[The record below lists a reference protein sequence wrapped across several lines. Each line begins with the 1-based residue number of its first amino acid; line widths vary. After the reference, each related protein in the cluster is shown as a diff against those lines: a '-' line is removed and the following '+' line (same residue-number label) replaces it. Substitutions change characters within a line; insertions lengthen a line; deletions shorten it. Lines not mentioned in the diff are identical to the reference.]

1 MKEKLIK
8 LLKKEIEV
16 RDKIPFNIV
25 YHNFAY
31 YRWMLFEFEDGEPEI
46 KVYENIKF
54 FKPNLISIVCGKEYY
69 LTKEETKD
77 FKEFVESQ
85 KRLKIESK
93 IDKRLEKHGN

>member
-31 YRWMLFEFEDGEPEI
+31 FRWMLFEFEDGEPEI
-46 KVYENIKF
+46 KVFENTRI
-54 FKPNLISIVCGKEYY
+54 FKSNLLSIFCGKEYY
-69 LTKEETKD
+69 LTEEETKD
-77 FKEFVESQ
+77 FREFVAEQ
-85 KRLKIESK
+85 QRLRIESK
-93 IDKRLEKHGN
+93 IDKRLEKYGN